1 MIRPLKAIGLAGCVL
16 CLFFLIVSCSALK
29 TEKKLKSEREISK
42 NSVISPSFD
51 CAKATTEVEKLICSD
66 AELAKLDREMTDK
79 YNAMYQKMKKE
90 NPNNLDSYNHVYPKQ
105 LVWRQRKWIEQ
116 RNTLKDIVSL
126 KKAYKEQI
134 RAIESYEYLKGFY
147 ERISNA
153 TTLKKK
159 EIPPYPEELK
169 KEKYKYIR
177 PSYDYLRQIYTQL
190 NEGSYEKKLSFDC
203 SKTTIEAEELI
214 CNDAELKLLD
224 AEEKFLSDWFHEYV
238 FTRSYRSSDQEEWLK
253 SRNNFECT
261 PTNTDKKSCLK
272 SLYKQRIQMWHNRYL
287 ANFFRFSSDYFYVF
301 ADLAISQGADING
314 SGYWNDTCPA
324 FMWYAP
330 RSYEPLTQKIY
341 EYMVSHGANLGKT
354 YPDCYFGGLIRMA
367 TTKETILF
375 LLKHGADINTTDS
388 DNTTVLFSLSF
399 FPAQFLLELG
409 ANPNIQRKSD
419 GETALHL
426 LASSTIT
433 NPKIKYE
440 LIKSFV
446 DFGADVSIKNK
457 YGKTALDHYLTEVD
471 RYIKKKKNKRIS
483 PENLMYIEKTKAL
496 LK

>member
-1 MIRPLKAIGLAGCVL
+1 MNIQTSLA
-16 CLFFLIVSCSALK
+16 
-29 TEKKLKSEREISK
+29 TEKNITK
-42 NSVISPSFD
+42 
-51 CAKATTEVEKLICSD
+51 
-66 AELAKLDREMTDK
+66 EL
-79 YNAMYQKMKKE
+79 
-90 NPNNLDSYNHVYPKQ
+90 
-105 LVWRQRKWIEQ
+105 
-116 RNTLKDIVSL
+116 
-126 KKAYKEQI
+126 
-134 RAIESYEYLKGFY
+134 
-147 ERISNA
+147 
-153 TTLKKK
+153 
-159 EIPPYPEELK
+159 PPYPEELK

-177 PSYDYLRQIYTQL
+177 PSYDYLRRIYTQL

-203 SKTTIEAEELI
+203 SKTIIEAEELI

-253 SRNNFECT
+253 SRNNFECI
-261 PTNTDKKSCLK
+261 PINIDKKSCLK

-287 ANFFRFSSDYFYVF
+287 ANFFRFSSDYFYFF

-341 EYMVSHGANLGKT
+341 EYMVSHGANLGKI
-354 YPDCYFGGLIRMA
+354 YPDCYFGGLIRKA

-375 LLKHGADINTTDS
+375 LLKHGANINTTDY
-388 DNTTVLFSLSF
+388 DNTTVLFNLSF
-399 FPAQFLLELG
+399 FPARFLLELG
-409 ANPNIQRKSD
+409 ANPNIQRKSN
-419 GETALHL
+419 GETALHS

-446 DFGADVSIKNK
+446 DFGTDVSVKNK
-457 YGKTALDHYLTEVD
+457 YGRTALDHYLTEVD
-471 RYIKKKKNKRIS
+471 RYIKNKQVS
-483 PENLMYIEKTKAL
+483 PEDLMYIEKTKTL
-496 LK
+496 LQ